1 MRRLIVLV
9 ALVFAACGGQTDTGV
24 GLKLDDFPSGWTQY
38 GESGKDSTCE
48 SVVAARKAASAYD
61 RSATFE
67 RRPRLV
73 ATSTVFLYD
82 DEAKAREA
90 FAKLNSDA
98 TRACFAESLS
108 AKGTQEL
115 EIAAAGD
122 ERAGL
127 QVDVAKT
134 DKHPAA
140 AYQLVY
146 VRSGRA
152 VAELVFAGLFK
163 PFDRG
168 LREDLTAK
176 VAARARSAS

>member
-1 MRRLIVLV
+1 MRRLIVLI
-9 ALVFAACGGQTDTGV
+9 ALAFTACGGQTDTDIGF
-24 GLKLDDFPSGWTQY
+24 KLEDFPSGWTQY
-38 GESGKDSTCE
+38 GERGKDSTCE

-82 DEAKAREA
+82 DDAKAREA

-98 TRACFAESLS
+98 TRACFAESLGT
-108 AKGTQEL
+108 KGAQEL
-115 EIAAAGD
+115 EVAPVGD
-122 ERAGL
+122 DRAGL
-127 QVDVAKT
+127 QVDVAET
-134 DKHPAA
+134 SKHPPA

-152 VAELVFAGLFK
+152 VAQLVFAGLLK
-163 PFDRG
+163 PFDKG
-168 LREDLTAK
+168 LREALTAK
-176 VAARARSAS
+176 VAARAGSVP